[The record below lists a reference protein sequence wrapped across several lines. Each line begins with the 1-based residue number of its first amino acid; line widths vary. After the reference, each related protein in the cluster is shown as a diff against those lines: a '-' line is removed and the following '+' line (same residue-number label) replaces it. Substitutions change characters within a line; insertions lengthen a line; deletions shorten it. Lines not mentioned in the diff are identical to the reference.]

1 MWQKTLQPF
10 VETDRLVVV
19 GVVQEQHA
27 DRARLYAQWRQYG
40 WPIFVDSLNLLDLEV
55 VPVPVAIDASGIVRD
70 QQLTPKTVV
79 SRFIEAK
86 FPKIKTSV
94 SFNRAAIPDI
104 ASLLFRAEEQPTAKV
119 WSDLGDACFLLNYSD
134 QHAQTHDRS
143 KLCDPVLAYSKGVQ
157 LDPTDG
163 RLKFRLGVAL
173 LQRSES
179 KLRHQGDAQE
189 AIRCWGEALRINP
202 NQYVWRRRIQQYGPR
217 LNKPYNF
224 YFWVA
229 QARKE
234 IIARGDEPVA
244 LDTEPQGSEL
254 EPPLRRRDTSGTD
267 KNGSG
272 SAVQANACGL
282 SPTRI
287 HVDSHNFIEIDP
299 MSVPAKVRPGDVV
312 RLRIN
317 FRVNPKSRP
326 FWNNE
331 ADDLAVCLDLS
342 HTVKLG
348 EGQLTYPNPD
358 QPETRD
364 MRTVEFEIAVAK
376 SVKDGPLDVPAH
388 ALYYVCENRGGKCRY
403 LRNDFNLSLHV
414 DRHAPVIQR

>member
-1 MWQKTLQPF
+1 VWQETLQPF
-10 VETDRLVVV
+10 VEMDRVVVV

-40 WPIFVDSLNLLDLEV
+40 WPIFVDSLNLLNLEV

-86 FPKIKTSV
+86 FPKITTSV
-94 SFNRAAIPDI
+94 SFNRAETPNI
-104 ASLLFRAEEQPTAKV
+104 ASLRIRAEEQPTAKV
-119 WSDLGDACFLLNYSD
+119 WSDLGDVCFLWNHSD
-134 QHAQTHDRS
+134 RQTPTHDRS
-143 KLCDPVLAYSKGVQ
+143 KLCDPVLAYSKAVQ
-157 LDPTDG
+157 LDSTDG

-179 KLRHQGDAQE
+179 KLRLYGDAQK
-189 AIRCWGEALRINP
+189 AIRSWGEALRINP

-234 IIARGDEPVA
+234 ITARGDEPVD
-244 LDTEPQGSEL
+244 LGTEPQGSEL
-254 EPPLRRRDTSGTD
+254 EPPRRRRDTSGTD
-267 KNGSG
+267 KNNSRL
-272 SAVQANACGL
+272 AVQAKACGT
-282 SPTRI
+282 SARI
-287 HVDSHNFIEIDP
+287 QVDSHNFIEIEP
-299 MSVPAKVRPGDVV
+299 MSVPATVRPGDVV
-312 RLRIN
+312 RLRIS
-317 FRVNPKSRP
+317 FRVNPRSMP

-331 ADDLAVCLDLS
+331 ADDLTVCLDLP

-348 EGQLTYPNPD
+348 EGQLNYPNPD
-358 QPETRD
+358 LPETRD

-376 SVKDGPLDVPAH
+376 FVKDGPLDVPAH

-403 LRNDFNLSLHV
+403 LRKDFNLSLHV
-414 DRHAPVIQR
+414 DRHAPVTQR